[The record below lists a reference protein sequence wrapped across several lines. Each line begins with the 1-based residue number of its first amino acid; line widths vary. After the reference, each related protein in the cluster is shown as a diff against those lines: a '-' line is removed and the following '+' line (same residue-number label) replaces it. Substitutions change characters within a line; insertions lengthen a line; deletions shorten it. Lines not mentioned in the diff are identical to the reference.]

1 MQSYA
6 KVNEHVHRGSTKAG
20 KFITFSARAAR
31 GRTLGSLGFLAAV
44 LTLLVVSVLAQASEL
59 KGMVI
64 NGSSRKPSVGDEVV
78 LLTLSH
84 EGMSESASAKTDR
97 AGRFRLSVLDARES
111 HLVRVTHQGVTYHKM
126 VEPDLRPVTIQIYD
140 AAENLD
146 GISAIMDV
154 QRFEANN
161 GKLEVKQL
169 ITVRNASKPPRTLM
183 NDRTFEFQLPPE
195 AQVQSGLVQ
204 IEDGQPLKQKPV
216 PGEQKGHYYFSSPL
230 RPGDTRFAV
239 VYRLPYTGE
248 VVIDP
253 KLRNPSE
260 RFVIMLPRSMRFE
273 PKVAGTFLSMP
284 NVSPDNVQGT
294 TAVRAGQVLAF
305 RISGTGTLEEL
316 QGSRQAQA
324 RETPREQPGGGL
336 GAPIDAPDPLH
347 GERWQIF
354 VGLIVML
361 GIGAVWAMRRPGMP
375 RTSERLSRLPCPELA
390 KSWGC
395 QKAVQASGRR
405 KHRQRVSH
413 ERLPLGTYKTSG

>member
-1 MQSYA
+1 MQSYT
-6 KVNEHVHRGSTKAG
+6 KVTLNEHVDRGSTKAG
-20 KFITFSARAAR
+20 KFITFSARTAR
-31 GRTLGSLGFLAAV
+31 GRTLGGLGFLAAV
-44 LTLLVVSVLAQASEL
+44 LTLLVVSALAQAGEL

-84 EGMSESASAKTDR
+84 EGMSESASAKTDS
-97 AGRFRLSVLDARES
+97 AGRFRLSVLDAQEG

-126 VEPDLRPVTIQIYD
+126 VEPDLRPATIQIYD

-195 AQVQSGLVQ
+195 AQLQSGLVQ

-248 VVIDP
+248 VVIEP

-260 RFVIMLPRSMRFE
+260 RFVIMLPRSMKFE

-294 TAVRAGQVLAF
+294 TAVRAGQILAF

-316 QGSRQAQA
+316 KGSRQAQA
-324 RETPREQPGGGL
+324 SETPSEQPGGGL

-347 GERWQIF
+347 GERWQIL

-375 RTSERLSRLPCPELA
+375 RTSERLSPLPFPELA
-390 KSWGC
+390 KSRGC
-395 QKAVQASGRR
+395 QKAPQTSRR
-405 KHRQRVSH
+405 RRQR
-413 ERLPLGTYKTSG
+413 